1 MWAEPKEW
9 AGLCLGLKF
18 SPTLDRIPNKNPLG
32 LCSYYLDL
40 LFWRPQHAL
49 SALWLLLLAPCHCDG
64 VGSVS
69 AGLAS
74 SFLG

>member
-49 SALWLLLLAPCHCDG
+49 SALWLLLLAPCHCDR